1 MLRGQHTV
9 EGGQISTGSILK
21 WFKTHFL
28 KSQVLEAES
37 ANRGLYQMMDG
48 KAREVPVGSEGLIV
62 LDSFQGNRTPL
73 VDPNLRGAIWG
84 LSLRHGPEHVY
95 RAILEGIAYGTE
107 FIFRQ
112 FREAGYETREIYACG
127 GPTRSRLW
135 MQIHADVSGVP
146 IAIPKVQDAPLLG
159 SAILASVVSG
169 LYPSVTKAA
178 ENMVTVSQW
187 VEPDAINHEAY
198 GFYVDR
204 YIETYAQMS
213 RLMHQMTEHLR
224 S

>member
-1 MLRGQHTV
+1 M
-9 EGGQISTGSILK
+9 
-21 WFKTHFL
+21 
-28 KSQVLEAES
+28 
-37 ANRGLYQMMDG
+37 GLYRMMDE
-48 KAREVPVGSEGLIV
+48 KAEEIPMGSEGLIV

-84 LSLRHGPEHVY
+84 LSLRHRPEHVF

-112 FREAGYETREIYACG
+112 FREAGYETKEIYACG
-127 GPTRSRLW
+127 GPTGSRLW

-159 SAILASVVSG
+159 SAILATVASG
-169 LYPSVTKAA
+169 LYPTVREAA
-178 ENMVTVSQW
+178 ENMVSISRL
-187 VEPDAINHEAY
+187 VEPDSANHEAY
-198 GFYVDR
+198 RFYVDR
-204 YIETYAQMS
+204 YIDTYAQMS
-213 RLMHQMTEHLR
+213 ELMHQMTEHLR